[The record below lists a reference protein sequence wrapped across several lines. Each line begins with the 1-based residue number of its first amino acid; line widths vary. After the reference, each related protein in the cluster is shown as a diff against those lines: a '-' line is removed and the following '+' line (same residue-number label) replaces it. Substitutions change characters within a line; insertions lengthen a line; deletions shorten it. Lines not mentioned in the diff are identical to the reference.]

1 MDHRDRLPC
10 RFRYLIKFCGI
21 VVWAVVFGTVIR
33 DMTQHDPDA
42 AAYSRDVDSLN
53 RLITYHQLPTDMARE
68 FRRFLE
74 ESKELNRAK
83 SRAEFYTSK
92 LSPILAQ
99 KASSFINRNLLG
111 SDLFQFAKVRADEIY
126 KDGGAGC
133 RQFVAEMM
141 TLMKPTIYAPRDKP
155 PQDGMYLITSGSCW
169 HRGESLGPGECWGIM
184 DVTMRNPKK
193 YRSIAATY
201 LHVQVIKRDDFMVL
215 EESFPEIW
223 AALKRWALWT
233 AMKHWLVEEYRK
245 DQADRIKEAVA
256 KEPATGK
263 RLLIWG
269 DSPRP
274 RAASPA
280 KLAHTPSHD
289 LQSLHR
295 SIADVQSVMEQVL
308 QQQAQM
314 MRKMNSNQPVPSAQ
328 RKGELEA

>member
-1 MDHRDRLPC
+1 
-10 RFRYLIKFCGI
+10 
-21 VVWAVVFGTVIR
+21 
-33 DMTQHDPDA
+33 MTQHDPDA

-233 AMKHWLVEEYRK
+233 AMKFWLLEEYRR
-245 DQADRIKEAVA
+245 DRSERIKEAVVN
-256 KEPATGK
+256 EQGPGK

-274 RAASPA
+274 TRPRALSPA
-280 KLAHTPSHD
+280 SLLSSSHD
-289 LQSLHR
+289 LRSLHS
-295 SIADVQSVMEQVL
+295 SIADIQSTMEQVL
-308 QQQAQM
+308 QQQAHM
-314 MRKMNSNQPVPSAQ
+314 MRQIAYNQAVPSAKI
-328 RKGELEA
+328 REELEA